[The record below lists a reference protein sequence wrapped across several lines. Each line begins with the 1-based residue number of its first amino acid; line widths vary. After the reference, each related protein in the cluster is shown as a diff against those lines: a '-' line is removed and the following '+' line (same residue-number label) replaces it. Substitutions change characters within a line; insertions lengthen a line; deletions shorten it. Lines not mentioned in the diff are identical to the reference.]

1 MSLNKEQRQYIYK
14 TLTTYKDTYAS
25 VGTVANAFLCTLLSI
40 GDNGIHIKSLEGIHI
55 ASPNTK
61 GSAFSG
67 TINYIRTINKVL
79 KQDLGPKA
87 PRLMMDMLGNQRIT
101 WVLAEELAMDEAAK
115 ELAGEEEDSDD
126 EYVEGGSWEN
136 KGQ

>member
-1 MSLNKEQRQYIYK
+1 MSLNKTQRQYIYNAV
-14 TLTTYKDTYAS
+14 TSYKDTYAS
-25 VGTVANAFLCTLLSI
+25 VGTVANAFLHVLLAI

-61 GSAFSG
+61 GSSFSG

-87 PRLMMDMLGNQRIT
+87 PRLMMDMLGNQRIS
-101 WVLAEELAMDEAAK
+101 WILAEELAMDEAFN
-115 ELAGEEEDSDD
+115 ELNESSTGGAPVMDDPGAEDES
-126 EYVEGGSWEN
+126 
-136 KGQ
+136 

>member
-1 MSLNKEQRQYIYK
+1 MH
-14 TLTTYKDTYAS
+14 
-25 VGTVANAFLCTLLSI
+25 VLLAI

-61 GSAFSG
+61 GSSFSG

-87 PRLMMDMLGNQRIT
+87 PRLQMDMLGNQRIS
-101 WVLAEELAMDEAAK
+101 WVLAEELAIDEAFD
-115 ELAGEEEDSDD
+115 ELNEGGAPVMDNPGPEDS
-126 EYVEGGSWEN
+126 
-136 KGQ
+136 